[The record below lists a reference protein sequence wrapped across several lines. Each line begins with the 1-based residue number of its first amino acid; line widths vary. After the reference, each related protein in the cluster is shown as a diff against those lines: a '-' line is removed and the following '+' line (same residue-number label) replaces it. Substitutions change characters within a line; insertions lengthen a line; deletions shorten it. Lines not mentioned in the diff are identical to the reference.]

1 METGKNRI
9 SRIANPEAVD
19 QMVALLRKHYG
30 VGVYPQHDGG
40 MYIMSKEGN
49 DGGDI
54 FPDGTY
60 EYDFDVSV
68 SLATHTEK
76 EIVAILNEYFEV

>member
-1 METGKNRI
+1 METGKNRT
-9 SRIANPEAVD
+9 SRMANPD
-19 QMVALLRKHYG
+19 MVEKMVELLRKHYH
-30 VGVYPQHDGG
+30 VCVYPQHDGG
-40 MYIMSKEGN
+40 MFIMTADGM

-60 EYDFDVSV
+60 RYDFEESV
-68 SLATHTEK
+68 SLTTQTEE